1 MSEILRLN
9 ATDRVLVFAP
19 HPDDESI
26 ACGGLLLAAR
36 DAGAARRVV
45 VITDGDNNPW
55 PQRWIEKR
63 WCIDAG
69 ARARWGER
77 RRAEAQ
83 AALDVLGVD
92 AAERQFFGLPDLG
105 LTPLLMH
112 QADEFPRR
120 LREQIAEFRPTHI
133 ALPALDDRHPDHSAA
148 HIGVRLALSHLNTS
162 PPQLLIYSVHGEA
175 ASAGTRTLELNAA
188 QCAGKQQAILQH
200 ETQMRFSRKR
210 FLGFVGATERYR
222 TISTLSLPRADH
234 PLLANLRDSGEL
246 ELRLGLSHLRGAHDL
261 HLLVLIDSAD
271 ESALRWR
278 LPIAAGRERV
288 EIRDARTDQ
297 VAAVAQWRRASDCL
311 VADIPL
317 PQGAPPRLG
326 YAKLARNRAG
336 LVVYDHFGWQTIEI
350 RPAEFGNI

>member
-9 ATDRVLVFAP
+9 ATDRVLAFAP

-63 WCIDAG
+63 WRIDAG
-69 ARARWGER
+69 ARTRWGAR

-92 AAERQFFGLPDLG
+92 MAERQFFGLPDLG
-105 LTPLLMH
+105 LTLLLMH
-112 QADEFPRR
+112 DADEFQRR
-120 LREQIAEFRPTHI
+120 LREQIAEFQPTHI

-148 HIGVRLALSHLNTS
+148 HIGVRLALLRLNALS
-162 PPQLLIYSVHGEA
+162 PQVLIYSVHGEA

-188 QCAGKQQAILQH
+188 LRAGKQQAILRH

-210 FLGFVGATERYR
+210 FLKFVGATERYR
-222 TISTLSLPRADH
+222 TISTLSLPRMDH
-234 PLLANLRDSGEL
+234 PLRASLRSSGEL
-246 ELRLGLSHLRGAHDL
+246 ELRLDLPRLRGANDL
-261 HLLVLIDSAD
+261 HLLLLIDAAD

-278 LPIAAGRERV
+278 LPIDAQAERV

-297 VAAVAQWRRASDCL
+297 VAAVAQWRHAGDSL
-311 VADIPL
+311 VANIPL
-317 PQGAPPRLG
+317 PQTALPRLG

-336 LVVYDHFGWQTIEI
+336 LVVFDHFGWQTIEVQ
-350 RPAEFGNI
+350 PAEFGNI